1 MKTNKI
7 TLTVSLLTL
16 TGTALSGIF
25 AINKTIDKLA
35 TSKGLLDERK
45 KVEKENRFY

>member
-1 MKTNKI
+1 MKTNKV
-7 TLTVSLLTL
+7 TTTVSLLTL
-16 TGTALSGIF
+16 AGTVLGGIF

-45 KVEKENRFY
+45 KETYH